1 MMILWTLLIGHFLA
15 DFTFQS
21 AEWANKKTEKFRYL
35 FSHALVYAIL
45 LAAATLVC
53 VPSDTAVLPI
63 GIIVLSHFAI
73 DWIRVLIDK
82 HTRSKLVHFSSFVID
97 QALHIGIIC
106 LVCSVFGLNNLL
118 RPWVYNLFPSVDIDK
133 VLRYTL
139 IFIVILDPA
148 SVFVK
153 KLSFYIAKE
162 GSNTS
167 SKKEAPIG
175 RIIGK
180 LERIIIAILVIC
192 NEIGAIGFVL
202 TAKSLARYKQ
212 LNDQDFAE
220 KYLVGTLSSTAIAII
235 AALIL
240 K

>member
-1 MMILWTLLIGHFLA
+1 MILWALLIAHFIA

-21 AEWANKKTEKFRYL
+21 AEWANKKTEKIRYL
-35 FSHALVYAIL
+35 LGHALVYAIL
-45 LAAATLVC
+45 LATTMLIC
-53 VPSDTAVLPI
+53 VPTATALLPL

-73 DWIRVLIDK
+73 DGIRVLIDR
-82 HTRSKLVHFSSFVID
+82 HTQSKLVHFYSFLID
-97 QALHIGIIC
+97 QALHIAIIC
-106 LVCSVFGLNNLL
+106 LVCYVFDSNNLL
-118 RPWVYNLFPSVDIDK
+118 RPWVFNLFSSVGIDK
-133 VLRYTL
+133 VLRYIL
-139 IFIVILDPA
+139 IFVAILDPA
-148 SVFVK
+148 AVFVK
-153 KLSFYIAKE
+153 KLSFYITKE
-162 GSNTS
+162 GNTPS
-167 SKKEAPIG
+167 LKKEPPIG

-220 KYLVGTLSSTAIAII
+220 KYLVGTLSSTAIAIVV
-235 AALIL
+235 ALIL

>member
-1 MMILWTLLIGHFLA
+1 MILWTLLIAHFLA

-21 AEWANKKTEKFRYL
+21 AECANKKTEKFRYL
-35 FSHALVYAIL
+35 LGHALVYAIL
-45 LAAATLVC
+45 LTVVTLVC
-53 VPSDTAVLPI
+53 VPADTALLPI

-82 HTRSKLVHFSSFVID
+82 HSQSKLVHFSSFVVD
-97 QALHIGIIC
+97 QALHVTIIY
-106 LVCSVFGLNNLL
+106 LVCYIFSLTNLL
-118 RPWVYNLFPSVDIDK
+118 RPWIYNISLFVGVDK
-133 VLRYTL
+133 LLRYIL
-139 IFIVILDPA
+139 IFTVILDPA
-148 SVFVK
+148 AVFVK

-162 GSNTS
+162 GNTPS

-175 RIIGK
+175 RVIGK

-192 NEIGAIGFVL
+192 DEIGAIGFVL

-235 AALIL
+235 VALIL